1 MAIKIDTKREPLT
14 QKWNDVWHFTN
25 NSFVVQDE
33 DITTGDEGTFA
44 KIESNMFEIDI
55 ANT

>member
-1 MAIKIDTKREPLT
+1 
-14 QKWNDVWHFTN
+14 
-25 NSFVVQDE
+25 VVQDE